1 MWGPGDFQPCCF
13 LSYSGILLKTWA
25 ALMLCCRMGEL
36 RGTGEVDTFSIGFPY
51 FSTFASFC
59 PPSLQ
64 GWCLKKINAHL
75 VFLDV
80 SQSSIFTSFSGMWL
94 VDTAVACAE
103 RENPQ
108 KQHSPPCTVPGIGW
122 LGLPGGSGVKNPAAN
137 TGGARDSD
145 LFPGSGRSPGVVNG
159 TPLQN
164 SCQGNFM
171 DMIDQLSTS
180 QMHKGYSE
188 REIETFL

>member
-1 MWGPGDFQPCCF
+1 MSCTYFVLQDGGVEGYWGHEHIFNRFPIFFYLCFF
-13 LSYSGILLKTWA
+13 LS
-25 ALMLCCRMGEL
+25 
-36 RGTGEVDTFSIGFPY
+36 P
-51 FSTFASFC
+51 FSTRMVF
-59 PPSLQ
+59 
-64 GWCLKKINAHL
+64 KKINAHL
-75 VFLDV
+75 VFLEV

-108 KQHSPPCTVPGIGW
+108 KQHSPPCTVPGVEW
-122 LGLPGGSGVKNPAAN
+122 LGLPGGSGVKNPAGN
-137 TGGARDSD
+137 TGGTRDSD

-159 TPLQN
+159 TPLQH
-164 SCQGNFM
+164 SCLGNFM